1 MKFFQKIFMLLSKT
15 VKTHEN
21 TVTQTDKDAAR
32 LEEARKWLAS
42 RSIPKESKRPSMSMT
57 DNIINPHKSHLIQ
70 NIHHDN

>member
-1 MKFFQKIFMLLSKT
+1 MKFFRMIFMPWSKT
-15 VKTHEN
+15 EITNEN

-32 LEEARKWLAS
+32 LEEARKWLVS
-42 RSIPKESKRPSMSMT
+42 RSIPTESKQPSMSMT